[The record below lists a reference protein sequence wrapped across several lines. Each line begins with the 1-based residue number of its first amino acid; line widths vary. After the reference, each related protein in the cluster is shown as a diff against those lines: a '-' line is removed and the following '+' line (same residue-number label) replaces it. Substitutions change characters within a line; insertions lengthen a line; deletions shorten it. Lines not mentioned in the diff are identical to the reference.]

1 MAAAATATI
10 ARCPEPAS
18 THRLAVEREPVAPAR
33 WRRVLEAGEHTNE
46 CVHVHPLLGTARPTA
61 SATVEPADEAALCVP
76 RGRRRHTAG
85 GRRPADESIHVDLAH
100 AASASRTAWS
110 CAGSGSSP
118 LSRSNACGSGRAA
131 RDGKEPL
138 LPCACRH
145 RHPPLLAAR
154 KSRTGIP
161 PWGSMPL
168 HPSPGHFRAIK
179 FERGVFA
186 ESGGVAGPCPR
197 R

>member
-85 GRRPADESIHVDLAH
+85 SRRMRVFMSISRMPRRPLGLHG
-100 AASASRTAWS
+100 AAPDREAARSPGAMPARSDARRNRRRCRPSRS
-110 CAGSGSSP
+110 PFRLRAGRSRIARGARRAGVRGLLRAPTTRNRSYITFRSSP
-118 LSRSNACGSGRAA
+118 ATA
-131 RDGKEPL
+131 R
-138 LPCACRH
+138 
-145 RHPPLLAAR
+145 
-154 KSRTGIP
+154 
-161 PWGSMPL
+161 
-168 HPSPGHFRAIK
+168 
-179 FERGVFA
+179 
-186 ESGGVAGPCPR
+186 
-197 R
+197 